1 MPTRHIIDSPFT
13 IGTSSSFSTHIPYHS
28 HSHYE
33 IYYFRSG
40 KANYIINDRIHVLEP
55 GDLIVMHGMTLHRAH
70 VDPGVPYHRT
80 TIHFDP
86 VYFKQLIQPAYA
98 DDLLLPFEKLQNVR
112 LQLRGDR
119 KLEAEESL
127 EKLEKLYRENDPFSK
142 QRAHALLL
150 DFMILLN
157 QLCEQPLKEKNS
169 FPSSKEHHVQTVISY
184 IDKHFN
190 EEITLEG
197 IQDELH
203 LSKYYLAKT
212 FKEVTGTTIFQF
224 LMQRRIYQAKIELLD
239 SSRPIT
245 EIGYDVGFKH
255 PSHFTRTFKLQTGYT
270 PEQYRKRQRLDALN
284 PS

>member
-1 MPTRHIIDSPFT
+1 MPTRHVIDSPFT
-13 IGTSSSFSTHIPYHS
+13 IGTSSSYLSQIPYHS

-55 GDLIVMHGMTLHRAH
+55 GDLIVMHGMTLHRAY
-70 VDPGVPYHRT
+70 VDPSVPYHRT

-119 KLEAEESL
+119 KLEAEASL
-127 EKLEKLYRENDPFSK
+127 EKLEKLYMENDPFSK

-157 QLCEQPLKEKNS
+157 QLCEQPLKEKIS

-184 IDKHFN
+184 IDMHFN

-224 LMQRRIYQAKIELLD
+224 LMQRRVYQAKIELLD

-255 PSHFTRTFKLQTGYT
+255 PSHFSRTFKLQTGYT
-270 PEQYRKRQRLDALN
+270 PEQYRKRQRLDT
-284 PS
+284 